1 MAKHLS
7 SHRAWRVAAFAVAT
21 SLALTACEN
30 KVEKMK
36 TEQMAKLKDVKPT
49 VHVFTVFPQNILL
62 ENHLPGRL
70 EARRNVDIVPQVS
83 GVVKRRLFEEGTM
96 VRAGQPLYELDGE
109 NFVASLAS
117 ARANLLSAEA
127 ALAKADA
134 DVARYRPLVQA
145 DAISKQEW
153 DAALAAKRAAEAQI
167 ASAEASINMAK
178 VNLSYTKVFAPI
190 SGRIGQSLVSVGA
203 LVNANTTK
211 MAVITENDPMYVN
224 ITQSSNEMLKL
235 RQQIMSGKK
244 VANSE
249 VVVSLTLEDGSEY
262 PYKGR
267 LLFIDSTADEKTGQV
282 TMRAAV
288 PNPNYLLLNG
298 MYVRV
303 NLPQAGILGAFLV
316 PQRAITRGKTDSLNI
331 AKEDGTTEN
340 RTVKINGQKGE
351 FWVVTEGLQAGERV
365 VVDGLSL
372 AEMLRSMGVSKFKFQ
387 EWQPENPN
395 AAISGSPTPAQA
407 EQEPTE
413 APALPQQEPSDAAS
427 EAQ

>member
-1 MAKHLS
+1 MTASTPTRHL
-7 SHRAWRVAAFAVAT
+7 WRLAAIALSC
-21 SLALTACEN
+21 SLVLSACEN

-36 TEQMAKLKDVKPT
+36 TEQMGKIASVEPVVNVLT
-49 VHVFTVFPQNILL
+49 VQPENVLL

-70 EARRNVDIVPQVS
+70 ESIRTANITPQVN
-83 GVVKRRLFEEGTM
+83 GIVKQRLFDEGAM
-96 VRAGQPLYELDGE
+96 VRAGQPLYEIDDSTYQAQLQSAQAGL
-109 NFVASLAS
+109 LA
-117 ARANLLSAEA
+117 AQA
-127 ALAKADA
+127 ALAKANT
-134 DVARYRPLVQA
+134 DVERYQPLVEA